1 MRYLLFDQSESAL
14 EPLPSAVPSAVP
26 PPVPCRLPCPP
37 PCLGSAPPSA
47 VPSTVPRAVRRASG
61 VLCAWSSVNKMAAKG
76 ARLRAT

>member
-1 MRYLLFDQSESAL
+1 MKDLQSVQLITSL
-14 EPLPSAVPSAVP
+14 PDLPSAVPSAVP

-61 VLCAWSSVNKMAAKG
+61 VLCAWSSVNKMDAKG